1 MSCQA
6 RILDEAR
13 NFPGT
18 QTTYHTT
25 KECGEEAD
33 YAEPIDDGDAHVKM
47 CSPCFTRYKS
57 KSNWYGWFDFSFPPT
72 ARILGSTWYY
82 QHDSSDNSETDVSGD
97 ESEDSDDH
105 TDEVEDLSVSSSA
118 SASASASAEEAEV
131 DSLCEKFAEVTLAPP
146 QQQKPLSK
154 TDEIEN
160 KIKEW
165 QHLLKQKGL
174 APSLVQKYYKEL
186 IESRTQLKKEKQREK
201 DLKKKH

>member
-47 CSPCFTRYKS
+47 CSPCFTRYRS
-57 KSNWYGWFDFSFPPT
+57 KSNWYGWFDFSFPPD
-72 ARILGSTWYY
+72 APILGSTWYY
-82 QHDSSDNSETDVSGD
+82 QHDSSDVSETDNSESDVSEAD
-97 ESEDSDDH
+97 SEEEP
-105 TDEVEDLSVSSSA
+105 DEVENLSVSSVLA
-118 SASASASAEEAEV
+118 QAQAEEEV
-131 DSLCEKFAEVTLAPP
+131 DSLCEKFAEVTLSSPP

-201 DLKKKH
+201 ELKKKH

>member
-47 CSPCFTRYKS
+47 CSPCFTRYRS
-57 KSNWYGWFDFSFPPT
+57 KSNWYGWFDFSFPPD
-72 ARILGSTWYY
+72 APILGSTWYY
-82 QHDSSDNSETDVSGD
+82 QHDSSDVSETDVS
-97 ESEDSDDH
+97 EEDSDEEP
-105 TDEVEDLSVSSSA
+105 DEVENLSVSSHA
-118 SASASASAEEAEV
+118 QAQAEAEV
-131 DSLCEKFAEVTLAPP
+131 DSLCEKFAEVTLSSPPP
-146 QQQKPLSK
+146 QEEQKPLSK
-154 TDEIEN
+154 ADEIEN

-165 QHLLKQKGL
+165 QNLLKQKGL

-201 DLKKKH
+201 ELKKKH